1 MCWKKNDCY
10 SKHLYHSWHALQCT
24 YRLSL
29 LMLKGQSLAHWAVL
43 RKVEHLNDQKSTCMM
58 SGQVN
63 ANKIIV
69 MWGWVSHNMQLYYIR
84 IVFSCMS
91 LLVCLPQLLL
101 CKNWLGYFQWYMSYE
116 SSGIFCSTIYMSV
129 GSLQILQLQIMQEAQ
144 CCYNLCAD
152 TACFSLVHRSLLP
165 WDKAMLV

>member
-69 MWGWVSHNMQLYYIR
+69 MWGWVSHNMQLYYPHLLLMHVSSSMPAAAASMQNLTWLLSVVYVIWKQWD
-84 IVFSCMS
+84 S
-91 LLVCLPQLLL
+91 LLHYIYVSWFSA
-101 CKNWLGYFQWYMSYE
+101 NFTTTNHAR
-116 SSGIFCSTIYMSV
+116 SSMV
-129 GSLQILQLQIMQEAQ
+129 L
-144 CCYNLCAD
+144 
-152 TACFSLVHRSLLP
+152 
-165 WDKAMLV
+165 